1 MSKTNAAGRK
11 GPKVKV
17 IILLIVISIVIGF
30 VLSLIHIYDPTRL
43 ILIA

>member
-17 IILLIVISIVIGF
+17 IILLIVLAIVIGF
-30 VLSLIHIYDPTRL
+30 VAMMIYSASMMSGNDHG
-43 ILIA
+43 